1 MGEKKRESLQED
13 GGLLGRDEKLCQKV
27 EDAICRR
34 ARGYKVALK
43 KTYKVKRV
51 DYDPDTGKKTSEREE
66 LVVGVDEVH
75 VPADLR
81 AGTYWLNNR
90 NPERWREHPE
100 GEDSGE
106 PVGFVEIPAVSE
118 ESEGNEEDGDV
129 NR

>member
-1 MGEKKRESLQED
+1 MAEKKNDRAGEEPNALQ
-13 GGLLGRDEKLCQKV
+13 RDARLCQKV

-51 DYDPDTGKKTSEREE
+51 DYDPDTGKKTCERED

-90 NPERWREHPE
+90 NPERWREHP
-100 GEDSGE
+100 DSE
-106 PVGFVEIPAVSE
+106 ECLDSMGFVEIPAVQE
-118 ESEGNEEDGDV
+118 MHDDNEDEGESG
-129 NR
+129 

>member
-1 MGEKKRESLQED
+1 MEEKKREKAFADD
-13 GGLLGRDEKLCQKV
+13 GAARDEKLCQKV

-34 ARGYKVALK
+34 AKGYKVALK

-51 DYDPDTGKKTSEREE
+51 DYDPDTGKKTCEREE

-90 NPERWREHPE
+90 NPERWSEHP
-100 GEDSGE
+100 DSGDGGE
-106 PVGFVEIPAVSE
+106 PVGFVEIPAVE
-118 ESEGNEEDGDV
+118 ALDEDLRDGEDHG
-129 NR
+129 